1 MVNVFGIDKTT
12 LVNIQINEIDLQ
24 HLYYLQTVGRNIS
37 INEAKD
43 GKGFDIPLTN
53 GSIGSFSYI
62 KIIDNFLFLDL
73 TIGCINN
80 KKCRVYY
87 TKINLSSSIANNVSN
102 LFPLS
107 VGDYKAKLNNLTDYF
122 KQLYHIDLS
131 FENSRFEEIEIN
143 RTFETNYLFEE
154 YTPIFDTLVD
164 YMPQSR
170 FKYKALYGECIG
182 QPNTPTTYEFLTK
195 KRQKNNKSAK
205 RLKIYDKSKEQRIR
219 KIDIG
224 EKQYIRFEYVLREE
238 QITNNLSTNE
248 VAKLT
253 DEAMLSFFIDSINKD
268 VFNTLDIADNK
279 ITIQL
284 TKLYK
289 EIKAEYKRG
298 FLREFFHRATH
309 IAYDPQ
315 QIEQVALTDMKK
327 NYHYQRNK
335 KLLYSI
341 MPNTNINEKIAELKD
356 KLLKP

>member
-107 VGDYKAKLNNLTDYF
+107 VGDYNAKLNNLEDYF

-298 FLREFFHRATH
+298 FLREFFHRASH

>member
-87 TKINLSSSIANNVSN
+87 TKINLTSSIANNVSN

>member
-87 TKINLSSSIANNVSN
+87 TKINLTSSIANNVSN

-107 VGDYKAKLNNLTDYF
+107 VGDYKAKLHNLEDYF
-122 KQLYHIDLS
+122 KTLYRIDLS

-224 EKQYIRFEYVLREE
+224 ERQYIRFEYVLREE

-253 DEAMLSFFIDSINKD
+253 DEAMLNFFIDSINKD

-289 EIKAEYKRG
+289 EIKSEFKRG
-298 FLREFFHRATH
+298 YLREFFHRASH

-341 MPNTNINEKIAELKD
+341 MPNANINEKIAELKD

>member
-87 TKINLSSSIANNVSN
+87 TKINLTSSIANNVSN

-107 VGDYKAKLNNLTDYF
+107 VGDYKAKLHNLEDYF

-268 VFNTLDIADNK
+268 VFNTLDIANNK

-298 FLREFFHRATH
+298 FLREFFHRASH

>member
-1 MVNVFGIDKTT
+1 MINAFGIDKTT
-12 LVNIQINEIDLQ
+12 LVNIQINEIDLE
-24 HLYYLQTVGRNIS
+24 HLYYLQSIGRNIS

-43 GKGFDIPLTN
+43 NKGFDIPLTN

-87 TKINLSSSIANNVSN
+87 TKINLTSSIANNVSN
-102 LFPLS
+102 LFPLL
-107 VGDYKAKLNNLTDYF
+107 VGDYNAKLHNLEDYF

-143 RTFETNYLFEE
+143 RTFESNYLFEE
-154 YTPIFDTLVD
+154 YTPIFDTLAD

-170 FKYKALYGECIG
+170 YKYKALYGECVG
-182 QPNTPTTYEFLTK
+182 QPNTPTTYEFQTK
-195 KRQKNNKSAK
+195 KRKRTNKSAK
-205 RLKIYDKSKEQRIR
+205 RLKIYDKSKEQRIK
-219 KIDIG
+219 KIEIAD
-224 EKQYIRFEYVLREE
+224 KQYIRFEYVLREE
-238 QITNNLSTNE
+238 QIENNLSTNE

-289 EIKAEYKRG
+289 EVKAEFKRG
-298 FLREFFHRATH
+298 YLREFFHRASH
-309 IAYDPQ
+309 IAYCNE
-315 QIEQVALTDMKK
+315 QIEQIALADMKLNN
-327 NYHYQRNK
+327 NYKRNK
-335 KLLYSI
+335 TLLNSI
-341 MPNTNINEKIAELKD
+341 VPPTNTTKKIAELKT
-356 KLLKP
+356 KLLDQ